1 MKTIRT
7 ITVLLLLSIGIT
19 GLTSEKATAQTSVS
33 FQLFYDNL
41 SVYGNWIDNPN
52 YGYVWAPNVGAGF
65 APYRTNGYWVY
76 TDMGWTWVSNYPWG
90 WAPFHYGRWF
100 YDPHY
105 GWLWMPDTQWGPA
118 WVTWR
123 YYDGYYGWA
132 AIGPGIS
139 IDIAFSSGYHVPY
152 NHWVFV
158 KERDFCRRNIS
169 NYYVSSSSYNTI
181 ISKSKVINNTRVNNG
196 VRYGA
201 GPGREHVQKR
211 VGTGITQTRIRG
223 MDKPGQRMTQT
234 ELQLYKPHVK
244 REANRNAAPA
254 KVMNRKETANMRESR
269 PNARP
274 NANKPNKEQRTQP
287 VRQRE
292 NPRVTP
298 RENPRENPKVNQR
311 ENSRE
316 NPRMAP
322 RENPR
327 ENTKR
332 NKPDIQRQEQWDR
345 EPQMKNRMERPT
357 PMQQD
362 IERSRNEGPP
372 IMEPQTRRQEM
383 PQQGNYSGM
392 RTVKQ
397 KTGRIL
403 QQERHDK

>member
-1 MKTIRT
+1 MKTIRK
-7 ITVLLLLSIGIT
+7 IIVLLLLSIGIA
-19 GLTSEKATAQTSVS
+19 GLTTEKVSAQTSVS

-100 YDPHY
+100 YDPSY
-105 GWLWMPDTQWGPA
+105 GWLWVPDTQWGPA

-181 ISKSKVINNTRVNNG
+181 ISKSTVINNTRVNNG

-223 MDKPGQRMTQT
+223 IDKPGQRMTQT
-234 ELQLYKPHVK
+234 ELQLYKPNVK
-244 REANRNAAPA
+244 RDANRNAAPA
-254 KVMNRKETANMRESR
+254 KIANRKETANVPERR
-269 PNARP
+269 PAVNP
-274 NANKPNKEQRTQP
+274 NINKEKRAQPIREQRTQP
-287 VRQRE
+287 IRQRENQRE
-292 NPRVTP
+292 NPRQ
-298 RENPRENPKVNQR
+298 NKSDMQR
-311 ENSRE
+311 HEQ
-316 NPRMAP
+316 
-322 RENPR
+322 
-327 ENTKR
+327 R
-332 NKPDIQRQEQWDR
+332 NWES
-345 EPQMKNRMERPT
+345 QMKQQKERPT
-357 PMQQD
+357 PIQQNR
-362 IERSRNEGPP
+362 ERNRNEGPP
-372 IMEPQTRRQEM
+372 LMESQTRRQEM
-383 PQQGNYSGM
+383 PQHDMNKGL
-392 RTVKQ
+392 RPVKQ
-397 KTGRIL
+397 KTGRVL

>member
-1 MKTIRT
+1 MKTIRN
-7 ITVLLLLSIGIT
+7 ITVLLLLSIGIA
-19 GLTSEKATAQTSVS
+19 GLTPQKAMAQTSVS

-65 APYRTNGYWVY
+65 APYRTNGYWAY

-105 GWLWMPDTQWGPA
+105 GWLWMPDNQWGPA

-211 VGTGITQTRIRG
+211 VGTGINQTRIRG
-223 MDKPGQRMTQT
+223 MDKPGQRVTQT
-234 ELQLYKPHVK
+234 EMQLYKPHVK
-244 REANRNAAPA
+244 REANRNAAPS
-254 KVMNRKETANMRESR
+254 KVMNRKETANMREARPATR
-269 PNARP
+269 PNV
-274 NANKPNKEQRTQP
+274 NKEQRTQP

-292 NPRVTP
+292 IQRDMQ
-298 RENPRENPKVNQR
+298 RENPREHPQ
-311 ENSRE
+311 
-316 NPRMAP
+316 
-322 RENPR
+322 
-327 ENTKR
+327 R
-332 NKPDIQRQEQWDR
+332 NKPDKQRAGQRER
-345 EPQMKNRMERPT
+345 EPQMQNRMERPT

-362 IERSRNEGPP
+362 MDRSRNDRPP
-372 IMEPQTRRQEM
+372 MMESQTRRQEM
-383 PQQGNYSGM
+383 PQQNNRGL
-392 RTVKQ
+392 RPVKQ

-403 QQERHDK
+403 NQEHHGK